1 MEKERSFSQNFLDVT
16 KQIIDKIDSNQ
27 IERLV
32 GEILKVKNNEGRL
45 FICGVGGSAG
55 HASHAV
61 NDFRKLARIECYSPT
76 DNTSEL
82 TARTNDEG
90 WETVFEE
97 YLKVSRLNQ
106 KDAILI
112 FSVGGGSV
120 VPPVSVGLINAIDYA
135 KKMNAKVLGI
145 IGRNGGHTLANGDCV
160 VLIPSLVSDLVTPQ
174 VEGLTAVIWHLI
186 ISHPKIKVMPT
197 KW

>member
-1 MEKERSFSQNFLDVT
+1 MHSEQSFSRNFLEVT
-16 KQIIDKIDSNQ
+16 KQIIDQIDCNQ
-27 IERLV
+27 IENLV
-32 GEILKVKNNEGRL
+32 EEILKIKNSEGRL

-97 YLKVSRLNQ
+97 FLKVSRLNQ

-120 VPPVSVGLINAIDYA
+120 KPPVSVGLINAVDYA
-135 KKMNAKVLGI
+135 KRLGAKVLGI
-145 IGRNGGHTLANGDCV
+145 VGRNGGHTFANGDCV
-160 VLIPSLVSDLVTPQ
+160 ILVPTIDTNLTTPQ

>member
-1 MEKERSFSQNFLDVT
+1 MEKEHSFSQNFLDVT

-135 KKMNAKVLGI
+135 KKMNAKVFGI